1 MKLIFFGKNW
11 DPNQW
16 FSNCEK
22 GYQSLKKIF
31 FEKKNLPT
39 YLCRYDLQNAV
50 RKFFLNKWV
59 SRYLSF
65 GDFKVRKIALHNK
78 TINKTRLTNYQEN
91 SADRFVNN
99 YLTNHLAKFLQD
111 RIKPWRVGAL
121 RVWTSYH
128 FFKENR

>member
-31 FEKKNLPT
+31 FEKKKSSNLFVQIWSSKR
-39 YLCRYDLQNAV
+39 CE
-50 RKFFLNKWV
+50 KIFLNKWV

-78 TINKTRLTNYQEN
+78 TINKTRSTNYQEN